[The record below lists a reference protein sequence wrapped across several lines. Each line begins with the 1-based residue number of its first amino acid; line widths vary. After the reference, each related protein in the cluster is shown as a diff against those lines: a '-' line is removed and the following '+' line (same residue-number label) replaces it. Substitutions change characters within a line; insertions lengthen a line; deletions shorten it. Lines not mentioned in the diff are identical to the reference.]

1 MNIYDASEQAYK
13 NGYEKGIRDL
23 QNALINS
30 DNTDVETLVDML
42 LAKLQNK
49 NIVTEK

>member
-1 MNIYDASEQAYK
+1 MHIYDAVEEAYK
-13 NGYEKGIRDL
+13 NGYEKGLHDL

-49 NIVTEK
+49 NIATEK